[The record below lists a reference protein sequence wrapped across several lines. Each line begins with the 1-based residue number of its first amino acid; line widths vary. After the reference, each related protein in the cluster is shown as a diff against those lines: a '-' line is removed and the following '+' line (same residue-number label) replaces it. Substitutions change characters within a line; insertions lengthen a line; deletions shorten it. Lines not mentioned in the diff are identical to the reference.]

1 MLLDTFKDTIFLKE
15 SSSLNKRLNALE
27 KLLKEYPNNKKIK
40 DELYAVKKGIRGEK
54 EIRYQLSKAN
64 IGMYVLRDINLKYEN
79 LNAQIDYIVVTRYC
93 CYFIECKNLYGNI
106 IINDKGDFLRE
117 FNFDGKKVLKG
128 MESPLT
134 QVENQ
139 RNVYKKLWNTRLSSN
154 KVLNFIRRFIN
165 ESNFTSIHKVLV
177 CAANDETIINTKYAP
192 KDIKDKVVR
201 ADALIRR
208 IESDLK
214 VSDKSLW
221 ASKKSTEDW
230 AKTFLN
236 VNVAD
241 NTDYYHYYKNKL
253 VLDSQ
258 EESKKELLNLK
269 ERLTLFRK
277 ERSKQMNIPA
287 YYIFTNEELDK
298 IIETMPKTIE
308 ELKQILPQVKINVHG
323 KVIIDYIN
331 KNQ

>member
-64 IGMYVLRDINLKYEN
+64 IGMYVLHDINLKYEN
-79 LNAQIDYIVVTRYC
+79 LKAQIDFVVVTRYC

-106 IINDKGDFLRE
+106 IINNKGDFLRE
-117 FNFDGKKVLKG
+117 YNFNGKKVLKG
-128 MESPLT
+128 MYSPLR
-134 QVENQ
+134 QVEAQ
-139 RNVYKKLWNTRLSSN
+139 RDVYKKLWNTILSSN
-154 KVLNFIRRFIN
+154 KILNFIRRFIN